1 MPEFHSTFV
10 GELAVGNHHEAHQGM
25 CVCDPFGPRLCPRRS
40 NLRIRA
46 GGSRALGCWG
56 RSANRRLGPAPQR
69 TLLDRVDGCA
79 RGGLVSRLGPSFPRP
94 RNCVAAFVAPRHPS
108 GLFLVCAA
116 LRLTDG
122 QCFVLGWRLR
132 TAEVGRAWLPANVE
146 LTELIVVPGL
156 QCQPYSAFVDLQ
168 LGDVLFLALMAD
180 AVGIWV
186 SDVPSLHGEEAQ

>member
-1 MPEFHSTFV
+1 
-10 GELAVGNHHEAHQGM
+10 M
-25 CVCDPFGPRLCPRRS
+25 CACDPFGPRLCPRRS

-94 RNCVAAFVAPRHPS
+94 RNCVAAVVAPRHPS

-122 QCFVLGWRLR
+122 QTSERC
-132 TAEVGRAWLPANVE
+132 
-146 LTELIVVPGL
+146 
-156 QCQPYSAFVDLQ
+156 
-168 LGDVLFLALMAD
+168 DVMLAIRYYKNKPD
-180 AVGIWV
+180 P
-186 SDVPSLHGEEAQ
+186 PSLYVTALVVTPVTSRHWKQTIILNQTIESWAHRS